1 MPVQYLDYQYVDG
14 ELSPF
19 YYVLKLFKGEV
30 DWDKHTF
37 YFDLMV
43 PIKSEEYS
51 EIDETLINY
60 GVHISE
66 LIINKDFPNKLGIN
80 LTALK
85 RRLAFDIHDPSVIE
99 QFILYAPDVVSVVGE
114 LPSIQRMEFMINA

>member
-19 YYVLKLFKGEV
+19 YYVLKLFTGEV

-51 EIDETLINY
+51 EIDENLINY

-66 LIINKDFPNKLGIN
+66 LIINKDYPNKLGIN
-80 LTALK
+80 LNSLK
-85 RRLAFDIHDPSVIE
+85 KRLSFDVHDPSVIE
-99 QFILYAPDVVSVVGE
+99 QIFLYAPDVLSLIGQFPTE
-114 LPSIQRMEFMINA
+114 NRLEYMLTT

>member
-30 DWDKHTF
+30 DWDKHIF

-43 PIKSEEYS
+43 PIKSVEYS
-51 EIDETLINY
+51 EIDENLINY

-66 LIINKDFPNKLGIN
+66 LIINKDYPNKLGIN
-80 LTALK
+80 LSALK
-85 RRLAFDIHDPSVIE
+85 RRLSFDIHDPSVIE
-99 QFILYAPDVVSVVGE
+99 QFLLYAPDVMAIIGHFPQVN
-114 LPSIQRMEFMINA
+114 RMEFILTT

>member
-43 PIKSEEYS
+43 PIRSEEYS
-51 EIDETLINY
+51 EIDENLINY
-60 GVHISE
+60 GVQISE
-66 LIINKDFPNKLGIN
+66 LIINKDYPHKLGIN
-80 LTALK
+80 LSALK
-85 RRLAFDIHDPSVIE
+85 KRISFDIHDPSVIE
-99 QFILYAPDVVSVVGE
+99 QFILYAPDVMGVVGV
-114 LPSIQRMEFMINA
+114 LPQEQRMEFMINA

>member
-1 MPVQYLDYQYVDG
+1 MPVQYLDFQYLDG

-43 PIKSEEYS
+43 PIRSEVYS
-51 EIDETLINY
+51 EIDDNLINY

-66 LIINKDFPNKLGIN
+66 LIINKDYPNKLGIN
-80 LTALK
+80 LSALK
-85 RRLAFDIHDPSVIE
+85 RRISFDIHDPSVIE
-99 QFILYAPDVVSVVGE
+99 QFLLYAPDVMGIIGE
-114 LPSIQRMEFMINA
+114 FPRVNRMEYMLTT